1 MCPMLLTIASTAIGA
16 AGAIMQGNQA
26 NAAAQAQANAMEQQQ
41 KAEQQAAAFEAAQ
54 EQRKQSYAQASARA
68 QIGASGVGFQGSPT
82 AVLVANAGQGQLDL
96 EAIRYG
102 SQLRQNT
109 LGTQA
114 ELTRMQ
120 GKQAR
125 TAGFLNAAG
134 SIIGGASKMYEN
146 RVRLGETAFPAAP
159 GRPW

>member
-1 MCPMLLTIASTAIGA
+1 MCVALGAILSIASTAVSA

-26 NAAAQAQANAMEQQQ
+26 NAAAQAEADAMEQQQ

-54 EQRKQSYAQASARA
+54 EQRKQSYAQANARA

-134 SIIGGASKMYEN
+134 SVIGGASKMYGN
-146 RVRLGETAFPAAP
+146 SVQLGGNVFSKAS
-159 GRPW
+159 